1 MVENNLILK
10 MYNNAELNWNEYTI
24 EAENCINDLINQTIS
39 NRELGGVEKNVIFL
53 VARPIQIIL

>member
-10 MYNNAELNWNEYTI
+10 MYNNAELNLNIYTI

-53 VARPIQIIL
+53 VAWPIQIIL